1 MNLLEVRNLHL
12 TFYDTEPP
20 LEVVRDI
27 SFSMKEGEILGLVGE
42 SGSGKSVSA
51 KAIMGILAKN
61 GTIDR
66 GQITFSYY
74 RNPEERVT
82 REILQMKKEEI
93 RPEEIVIEIS
103 TENGSRWSSRI
114 R

>member
-42 SGSGKSVSA
+42 SGSGKTQTALSIPGLLKHHEEISQGEIFFEG
-51 KAIMGILAKN
+51 KNLAELSQK
-61 GTIDR
+61 
-66 GQITFSYY
+66 
-74 RNPEERVT
+74 E
-82 REILQMKKEEI
+82 MEEI
-93 RPEEIVIEIS
+93 RGKDIS
-103 TENGSRWSSRI
+103 MIFQSP
-114 R
+114 